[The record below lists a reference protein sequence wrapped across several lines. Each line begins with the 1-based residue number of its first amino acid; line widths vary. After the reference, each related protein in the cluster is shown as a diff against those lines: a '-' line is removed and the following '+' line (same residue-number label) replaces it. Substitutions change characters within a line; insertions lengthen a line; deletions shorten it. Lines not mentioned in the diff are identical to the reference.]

1 MSKSLD
7 KVLQADGSYKWELV
21 EISEASQVAAA
32 EAAKKTVDANSTSAA
47 PGRRCAARGERTRQ
61 AKSKQGKL

>member
-7 KVLQADGSYKWELV
+7 KVLQADGSYKWGLV

-32 EAAKKTVDANSTSAA
+32 EAAKKTAAKTS
-47 PGRRCAARGERTRQ
+47 RTTKK
-61 AKSKQGKL
+61 AKASKVEE